1 MKITDSIKNIT
12 SLPVGNTTTN
22 SAKGNEQAAAVSTA
36 NSNTGAKVTLS
47 PLSSQLQALQ
57 VQIAGTSAFDTKKVE
72 SIKTAI
78 ANGQFQ
84 VDSSKIANELITS
97 VRDLLQS
104 RNG

>member
-1 MKITDSIKNIT
+1 MKITDSIKNIANA
-12 SLPVGNTTTN
+12 SVGNTTTN
-22 SAKGNEQAAAVSTA
+22 NTKGSEKTTAAP
-36 NSNTGAKVTLS
+36 SNNMGAKVTLS

-72 SIKTAI
+72 AIKLAI
-78 ANGQFQ
+78 ADGQFQ

>member
-1 MKITDSIKNIT
+1 MKITDSIKNIANA
-12 SLPVGNTTTN
+12 SVGNTATN
-22 SAKGNEQAAAVSTA
+22 STKSSERTTAAPS
-36 NSNTGAKVTLS
+36 SNMGAKVTLS

-72 SIKTAI
+72 AIKLAI
-78 ANGQFQ
+78 ADGQFQ
-84 VDSSKIANELITS
+84 VDSGKIANELITS